1 MSNTA
6 LSFFQRL
13 TQSVARR
20 LALGYAALL
29 LAIAAVGG
37 YALLQLEHLQRETE
51 LAETRH
57 LDRVELVLALQSGID
72 RVSVH
77 ARNLV
82 LADDALAQTQEQRLL
97 NQQQARVDELE
108 RRLRALD
115 WDGASLGLLDGWSA
129 AATAVR
135 PRLDALTR
143 LGRGGSG
150 SGRDGLSTALAQLR
164 PAESAWQ
171 QQTQALTRHVTDEAE
186 TALAAHRASHL
197 TVRQQLAGLV
207 ALCVVLG
214 GLLSWQLVRSVRQPV
229 KQAVRMAEKLA
240 QGAQADLTVRGDEL
254 ERMQH
259 AMRGLQQRLRAQAV
273 DLTQP
278 PAASA
283 ATDATA
289 RPAAAT
295 VPGRLP
301 VADAQRPNAAL
312 NAPVTASA
320 TAALSALVAAPLPS
334 TTPERVRQ
342 EPQFGESGAIPA
354 VNPAPNGAPNDAT
367 PASTEAL
374 QALLQRVQ
382 SGRGPVAATGAAD
395 GAAAEPST
403 DAATASA
410 SPADADALVS
420 TAVDVAERGSMVVTQ
435 VVSNMEDIS
444 ASSRKINEI
453 LATIDGIAFQTNLL
467 ALNAAVQAARAGH
480 EGAGSTHG
488 AVAGEVRGL
497 AQRAAS
503 AAREIKGLINASLD
517 QAEASNRLVRDAG
530 VTMDALVSSVQ
541 SVTDLVGQIGTSS
554 EARTPETLREAD
566 RSVRQLD
573 RLTRENATLVEQS
586 ASAADA
592 LRDQAERLQKV
603 VAAFRLLQQTQ
614 EAAWTAH
621 TAIHSARTTSR
632 GDTLPGGLDDLPP
645 GGTPVVDPGLK
656 ERAKPTRKGRGKDS
670 EPPAGNDWK
679 NF

>member
-1 MSNTA
+1 
-6 LSFFQRL
+6 
-13 TQSVARR
+13 VP
-20 LALGYAALL
+20 
-29 LAIAAVGG
+29 
-37 YALLQLEHLQRETE
+37 
-51 LAETRH
+51 
-57 LDRVELVLALQSGID
+57 
-72 RVSVH
+72 
-77 ARNLV
+77 
-82 LADDALAQTQEQRLL
+82 
-97 NQQQARVDELE
+97 
-108 RRLRALD
+108 ALD
-115 WDGASLGLLDGWSA
+115 AQL
-129 AATAVR
+129 ATA
-135 PRLDALTR
+135 P
-143 LGRGGSG
+143 
-150 SGRDGLSTALAQLR
+150 
-164 PAESAWQ
+164 
-171 QQTQALTRHVTDEAE
+171 
-186 TALAAHRASHL
+186 
-197 TVRQQLAGLV
+197 
-207 ALCVVLG
+207 
-214 GLLSWQLVRSVRQPV
+214 
-229 KQAVRMAEKLA
+229 
-240 QGAQADLTVRGDEL
+240 
-254 ERMQH
+254 
-259 AMRGLQQRLRAQAV
+259 
-273 DLTQP
+273 
-278 PAASA
+278 
-283 ATDATA
+283 
-289 RPAAAT
+289 
-295 VPGRLP
+295 
-301 VADAQRPNAAL
+301 
-312 NAPVTASA
+312 
-320 TAALSALVAAPLPS
+320 LSALVAAPLPS
-334 TTPERVRQ
+334 ATAERVRQ
-342 EPQFGESGAIPA
+342 EPQFDEAGA
-354 VNPAPNGAPNDAT
+354 VSAT
-367 PASTEAL
+367 PTPTVTPAADETL

-382 SGRGPVAATGAAD
+382 SGRSP
-395 GAAAEPST
+395 AAAGPST
-403 DAATASA
+403 DADAGEAGVATD
-410 SPADADALVS
+410 PDTLVS
-420 TAVDVAERGSMVVTQ
+420 NAVDVAERGSVVVTQ

-480 EGAGSTHG
+480 EGGSGNHG

-573 RLTRENATLVEQS
+573 RLTRDNATLVEQS

-645 GGTPVVDPGLK
+645 TGTPVADPDVK
-656 ERAKPTRKGRGKDS
+656 ASRSKSRRKGN

>member
-1 MSNTA
+1 
-6 LSFFQRL
+6 
-13 TQSVARR
+13 
-20 LALGYAALL
+20 
-29 LAIAAVGG
+29 
-37 YALLQLEHLQRETE
+37 
-51 LAETRH
+51 
-57 LDRVELVLALQSGID
+57 
-72 RVSVH
+72 
-77 ARNLV
+77 
-82 LADDALAQTQEQRLL
+82 
-97 NQQQARVDELE
+97 
-108 RRLRALD
+108 
-115 WDGASLGLLDGWSA
+115 
-129 AATAVR
+129 
-135 PRLDALTR
+135 
-143 LGRGGSG
+143 
-150 SGRDGLSTALAQLR
+150 
-164 PAESAWQ
+164 
-171 QQTQALTRHVTDEAE
+171 
-186 TALAAHRASHL
+186 
-197 TVRQQLAGLV
+197 
-207 ALCVVLG
+207 
-214 GLLSWQLVRSVRQPV
+214 
-229 KQAVRMAEKLA
+229 
-240 QGAQADLTVRGDEL
+240 
-254 ERMQH
+254 
-259 AMRGLQQRLRAQAV
+259 
-273 DLTQP
+273 
-278 PAASA
+278 
-283 ATDATA
+283 
-289 RPAAAT
+289 
-295 VPGRLP
+295 
-301 VADAQRPNAAL
+301 
-312 NAPVTASA
+312 
-320 TAALSALVAAPLPS
+320 
-334 TTPERVRQ
+334 
-342 EPQFGESGAIPA
+342 
-354 VNPAPNGAPNDAT
+354 
-367 PASTEAL
+367 
-374 QALLQRVQ
+374 
-382 SGRGPVAATGAAD
+382 
-395 GAAAEPST
+395 
-403 DAATASA
+403 
-410 SPADADALVS
+410 
-420 TAVDVAERGSMVVTQ
+420 
-435 VVSNMEDIS
+435 MEDIS

-670 EPPAGNDWK
+670 EPPTGNDWK

>member
-1 MSNTA
+1 MSHTA
-6 LSFFQRL
+6 LSSPQRLFQRL

-29 LAIAAVGG
+29 LAVVAVGG
-37 YALLQLEHLQRETE
+37 LALHQLENLQRESE
-51 LAETRH
+51 QAEARH
-57 LDRVELVLALQSGID
+57 LDRVGLVLALQSGID
-72 RVSVH
+72 RLSVH
-77 ARNLV
+77 ARNLA

-97 NQQQARVDELE
+97 NQQQARLDEIE

-115 WDGASLGLLDGWSA
+115 WDGASLGLLDGWSVSA
-129 AATAVR
+129 AAVR
-135 PRLDALTR
+135 PRLDNLAR
-143 LGRGGSG
+143 VGRPVPGQAH
-150 SGRDGLSTALAQLR
+150 GRDAVTTALAQLR
-164 PAESAWQ
+164 PAETAWQ
-171 QQTQALTRHVTDEAE
+171 QQTQALVRHVTEDAEA
-186 TALAAHRASHL
+186 ALAGHRAAHL
-197 TVRQQLAGLV
+197 AVRQQIATLV
-207 ALCVVLG
+207 VVCLLLG
-214 GLLSWQLVRSVRQPV
+214 GLLSWHLVRSVRQPV

-240 QGAQADLTVRGDEL
+240 QGAQADLTVQGDEL
-254 ERMQH
+254 QRMQH

-273 DLTQP
+273 DVTQP
-278 PAASA
+278 VGTAATGAPFAAVAGRQPAAEA
-283 ATDATA
+283 QTATA
-289 RPAAAT
+289 P
-295 VPGRLP
+295 
-301 VADAQRPNAAL
+301 
-312 NAPVTASA
+312 
-320 TAALSALVAAPLPS
+320 LSALVAAPLP
-334 TTPERVRQ
+334 TATPERARQ
-342 EPQFGESGAIPA
+342 EPQFDDPRTP
-354 VNPAPNGAPNDAT
+354 PAPQAPT
-367 PASTEAL
+367 PAADETL

-382 SGRGPVAATGAAD
+382 SGRGPAVAGSTADAGAGEGEGVGEGVGGLADSDFTGGAATD
-395 GAAAEPST
+395 P
-403 DAATASA
+403 
-410 SPADADALVS
+410 DALVS
-420 TAVDVAERGSMVVTQ
+420 NAVDVAERGSVVVTQ

-480 EGAGSTHG
+480 EGAGSHG

-573 RLTRENATLVEQS
+573 RLTRDNANLVEQS

-645 GGTPVVDPGLK
+645 AGTPVADPDVK
-656 ERAKPTRKGRGKDS
+656 ASRDSRSDSRSKTRRKGG

>member
-57 LDRVELVLALQSGID
+57 LDRVELVLSLQSGID

-186 TALAAHRASHL
+186 AALAAHRASHL

-278 PAASA
+278 PVVTG
-283 ATDATA
+283 ATGA
-289 RPAAAT
+289 
-295 VPGRLP
+295 PGRLP
-301 VADAQRPNAAL
+301 AVDALKVGAPLTSPL
-312 NAPVTASA
+312 NTQVTAA
-320 TAALSALVAAPLPS
+320 VSALVAAPLPAA
-334 TTPERVRQ
+334 TPERVRQ
-342 EPQFGESGAIPA
+342 EPQFGEAGAIPA
-354 VNPAPNGAPNDAT
+354 VSNASNDAPHDAT

-382 SGRGPVAATGAAD
+382 SGRSPVDASGMAEGAV
-395 GAAAEPST
+395 AEPST

-410 SPADADALVS
+410 SAADADALVS
-420 TAVDVAERGSMVVTQ
+420 TAVDVAERGSVVVTQ

-480 EGAGSTHG
+480 EGTGSTHG